1 MGVPALY
8 RGPYFYDPDRDPFQG
23 EEDPEWVVL
32 RGFDN
37 SAIES
42 QHDVHLAMPVEVD
55 EDAAADGAVEAG
67 PKALQHSHGLLP
79 LASRPQTLN
88 ATGGDLIDSADSAS
102 DAVAECEVEISPSHV
117 DWLCLMKKFTVV
129 MGVSVDKLA
138 DDLDPGMFEFV
149 SPQQCRA
156 ILRGSEGDDS
166 DKAQSHR
173 SKSSAEATGG
183 SDNGITNLE
192 SPDSLLQQE
201 RAQIVSQ
208 SDVGSQLQQVC
219 RRRCPGGRQVLPW
232 TTAALVGFNV

>member
-1 MGVPALY
+1 V
-8 RGPYFYDPDRDPFQG
+8 
-23 EEDPEWVVL
+23 
-32 RGFDN
+32 
-37 SAIES
+37 IES
-42 QHDVHLAMPVEVD
+42 QHDVHLVLPVEVD
-55 EDAAADGAVEAG
+55 EDAAADGAAEAG
-67 PKALQHSHGLLP
+67 PKALQHSHGLLQ

-88 ATGGDLIDSADSAS
+88 ATGGDSIDSDDSAS

-117 DWLCLMKKFTVV
+117 DWLCLMKKFTVA

-173 SKSSAEATGG
+173 SKSSAENRCA
-183 SDNGITNLE
+183 
-192 SPDSLLQQE
+192 
-201 RAQIVSQ
+201 
-208 SDVGSQLQQVC
+208 
-219 RRRCPGGRQVLPW
+219 RRRCPGGRQLLPW